1 MNRNT
6 QRKILTIPN
15 FLSLTRLAILSPL
28 FVYLAFIGEGNLAF
42 AVGIAA
48 IFSDFLD
55 GYVAIKFNQKS
66 RLGSILDTAGDIVF
80 AFALVIPALALQYID
95 VWMYIYLAAQRLTR
109 GRIYF
114 YVLRRYNTIYKP
126 QYMKVSGAILMVYGV
141 FLPMLIMNLERGVVD
156 IITWA
161 VFSATWVIIL
171 VGVVDTI
178 KKTRSGFFKKKRA
191 DD

>member
-1 MNRNT
+1 MN
-6 QRKILTIPN
+6 RKILTIPN
-15 FLSLTRLAILSPL
+15 ILSMSRLAILSPL

-66 RLGSILDTAGDIVF
+66 RLGSILDSAGDIVF
-80 AFALVIPALALQYID
+80 AFALAIPAIALQHID
-95 VWMYIYLAAQRLTR
+95 VWMYLYLAAQRLTR

-114 YVLRRYNTIYKP
+114 YVLRKFNTIYKP
-126 QYMKVSGAILMVYGV
+126 QYMKVSGVILMGYGV
-141 FLPMLIMNLERGVVD
+141 FLPMLVMNLERGMVD
-156 IITWA
+156 LLSWS
-161 VFSATWVIIL
+161 VFSVTWVIIL
-171 VGVVDTI
+171 VGVVDTV
-178 KKTRSGFFKKKRA
+178 KKTRSGFFKNRRQ